1 MEDVKRVKN
10 AAEAKA
16 IKEQNAMGI
25 DRVLDIISFN
35 VQNGSITIPEY
46 IHISTISKLMELGFS
61 VSYRDG
67 NFGENVVKIEW

>member
-1 MEDVKRVKN
+1 
-10 AAEAKA
+10 
-16 IKEQNAMGI
+16 MGI